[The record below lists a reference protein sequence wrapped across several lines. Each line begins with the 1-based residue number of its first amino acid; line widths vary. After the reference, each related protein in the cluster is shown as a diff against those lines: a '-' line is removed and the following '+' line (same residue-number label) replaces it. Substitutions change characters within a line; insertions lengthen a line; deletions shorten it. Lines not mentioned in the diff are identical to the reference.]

1 MRPAE
6 CPQSPQPRRGPLAT
20 RARGLILDAV
30 VSLAVIVA
38 NAAPSGAQV
47 TARSTAHETG
57 DMFEDLGY
65 IWASPFRAD
74 RRDWAVA
81 AGTAGAFALLLP
93 VDPHVDRWIVDHP
106 RAAILE
112 ALAPFRES
120 GPLVRLA
127 TARRLVPISIGLIV
141 AGAATDRRGLREAGY
156 GCIAGWG
163 LSNTLRYA
171 IYAGVARDRPS
182 VSSGN
187 QYGFRIPGG
196 KWDQHAFPAGHA
208 MNAFTCASFW
218 SARFDLG
225 AGEPVLYAVATMTS
239 LARMAD
245 RRHWTSDTFV
255 GAVVGVAV
263 GRTIAASYGRRD
275 AKRIAGA
282 PLNTQRAP
290 IVILWQMT
298 F

>member
-1 MRPAE
+1 M
-6 CPQSPQPRRGPLAT
+6 
-20 RARGLILDAV
+20 ILGAV
-30 VSLAVIVA
+30 VSLAVA
-38 NAAPSGAQV
+38 LPSGAQV
-47 TARSTAHETG
+47 TPRSTAHEAG

-65 IWASPFRAD
+65 ISASPFRANG
-74 RRDWAVA
+74 RQWAVA
-81 AGTAGAFALLLP
+81 AGTAGVFGLLLP

-112 ALAPFRES
+112 ALTPFREE

-127 TARRLVPISIGLIV
+127 TARRLVPISVGLIV
-141 AGAATDRRGLREAGY
+141 AGAVSDRRGLREAGY
-156 GCIAGWG
+156 GCITGWA

-182 VSSGN
+182 VSNGN

-196 KWDQHAFPAGHA
+196 KWDQHAFPGGHA

-218 SARFDLG
+218 TARFDLG
-225 AGEPVLYAVATMTS
+225 GGEPVIYAVATMAS

-245 RRHWTSDTFV
+245 RRHWTSDTFA
-255 GAVVGVAV
+255 GAVVGVAI
-263 GRTIAASYGRRD
+263 GRTIAASYGRRE

-282 PLNTQRAP
+282 PLNAHRAP
-290 IVILWQMT
+290 VVILWQT
-298 F
+298 AF